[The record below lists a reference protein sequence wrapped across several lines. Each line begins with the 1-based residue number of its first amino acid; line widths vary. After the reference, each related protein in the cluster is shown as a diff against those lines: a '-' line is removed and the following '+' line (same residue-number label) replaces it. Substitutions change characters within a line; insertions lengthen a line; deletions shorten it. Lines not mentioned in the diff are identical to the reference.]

1 MKYVA
6 EVTLE
11 ENEQDALEAGLLD
24 DVDELLAQGNDLD
37 DSYHPT
43 PSNPATSPSRTSS
56 VAHSTPS
63 PSANVRQM
71 HTFSESKPV
80 MTGNGAE
87 RLSEDHWEQSFS
99 DFGDNASEEERE
111 GDIGG
116 VGREEVTR
124 SGSTHTVSMDKRID

>member
-24 DVDELLAQGNDLD
+24 DVDELLAPGDDLD

-43 PSNPATSPSRTSS
+43 GSNPATSPSGTSA
-56 VAHSTPS
+56 AHSTPS
-63 PSANVRQM
+63 PSTNSRQM

-80 MTGNGAE
+80 TTGNGVE

-99 DFGDNASEEERE
+99 DFEDNASEDERE
-111 GDIGG
+111 GDIGVG
-116 VGREEVTR
+116 GREEMTR
-124 SGSTHTVSMDKRID
+124 PSVVHTVSMDKRID